1 MLIGFF
7 EKSYS
12 LIKAQSE
19 ELDLKKVIYFIGFD
33 EGKRE
38 ILYFTPLR

>member
-12 LIKAQSE
+12 LTKAQSE
-19 ELDLKKVIYFIGFD
+19 ELDLKKVIYFLD
-33 EGKRE
+33 LMKENE